1 MLLNETK
8 GSLGMFSRAGRNSAD
23 KYNILVRKDEILG
36 GKKKKFQT
44 KNMFTPDENI
54 QSSDENDDDIDIFK
68 QLSNDKLE
76 GQNKNSTDTEKK
88 PRKQKTSIDELRE
101 TRLKKNK
108 KQENPAC
115 TKYNPK
121 MEFIW
126 RRTLTGPKWD
136 ESKKKTHSKIK
147 KQEMDPPF
155 YKYHEDFKID
165 GKNFVDFGRQTQ
177 RASFSG
183 HKDVRLLNVKSPMD
197 TRTSFKTSTASPKG
211 RTTNTFYNNES
222 KNSALNINTGSSDD
236 EYPQTKNISNIQP
249 KKINKWKMNNTHLG
263 NTNKWVKIQAPD
275 FKKIISRDQLEKIY
289 GDKRTVIPF
298 SFPNFK
304 WTTPSK
310 NLVK

>member
-23 KYNILVRKDEILG
+23 KYNILVRKEEILG
-36 GKKKKFQT
+36 GKKKKFKT
-44 KNMFTPDENI
+44 KNMFTPDDNL
-54 QSSDENDDDIDIFK
+54 QSSEENDDDIDIFK
-68 QLSNDKLE
+68 NLSND
-76 GQNKNSTDTEKK
+76 NKDGHIKSYSKTQKK
-88 PRKQKTSIDELRE
+88 HRKQKTYIDELRE
-101 TRLKKNK
+101 TRKNNNK
-108 KQENPAC
+108 KPENPAC

-136 ESKKKTHSKIK
+136 ESKKKNHSRILKH
-147 KQEMDPPF
+147 EMDPKF
-155 YKYHEDFKID
+155 YKYHQDFKID
-165 GKNFVDFGRQTQ
+165 GKNFVDFARQTQ

-183 HKDVRLLNVKSPMD
+183 HKDSRLLNVKSPKD

-211 RTTNTFYNNES
+211 RTMNTFYNNENS
-222 KNSALNINTGSSDD
+222 KNSAYNMNTASSDD
-236 EYPQTKNISNIQP
+236 EYLQAKNISNVKP
-249 KKINKWKMNNTHLG
+249 KKINKWKMNNSHGG
-263 NTNKWVKIQAPD
+263 NNNKWVKIQAPD

-289 GDKRTVIPF
+289 GDKKTIIPF

-310 NLVK
+310 